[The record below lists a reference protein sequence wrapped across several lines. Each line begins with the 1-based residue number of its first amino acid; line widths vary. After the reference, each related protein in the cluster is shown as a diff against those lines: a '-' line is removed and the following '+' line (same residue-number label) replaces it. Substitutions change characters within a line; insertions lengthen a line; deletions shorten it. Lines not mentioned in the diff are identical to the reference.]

1 MSGPSK
7 KVVDVAFKASKT
19 VDWDGMAKLL
29 VSDEARKEFATLR
42 RAFNEVNAQLGTK
55 FSQVSP
61 LYLIRSLLFFFWI
74 YCFFLN
80 LGISRYIIFV
90 NCIRSVCK

>member
-61 LYLIRSLLFFFWI
+61 LYLFRSLLFFSGFI
-74 YCFFLN
+74 VFFLN

-90 NCIRSVCK
+90 NCIRSVCI

>member
-61 LYLIRSLLFFFWI
+61 LYLIRSPFFYLDLLLFF
-74 YCFFLN
+74 
-80 LGISRYIIFV
+80 
-90 NCIRSVCK
+90 

>member
-61 LYLIRSLLFFFWI
+61 LYLFRSLLFFFLDLL
-74 YCFFLN
+74 FFLN

-90 NCIRSVCK
+90 NCIRSVCI

>member
-61 LYLIRSLLFFFWI
+61 LYLPGSLCFFLDLFFSLLFSI
-74 YCFFLN
+74 LAFLD
-80 LGISRYIIFV
+80 I
-90 NCIRSVCK
+90 